1 MNGRRQRLAWAI
13 VLAGLF
19 ACVGLVIFVPLGL
32 NAYRQRAMRAMEIEV
47 QANQGTVGIV
57 QVDGE
62 SVALFAGDPAFSLG
76 ADSSVL
82 TNATDTALLLARSV
96 AEGPLIA
103 RVQVYGSTQVQL
115 DDARSPRFESSSRK
129 NELALDL
136 RAGRILLSVPDEPVR
151 PVTLQV
157 RTPQGLALIE
167 EQGQYS
173 INATNSESQVTVL
186 QGSLVLE
193 AGDKQL
199 ELVSAQRATM
209 SAPDVLEGPLTA
221 ERNLIAN
228 GEFSQGLEMWLPLSP
243 NTEIADQPS
252 VEVAADS
259 SDPEPVVI
267 FKRLGIGHADAGL
280 RQVVGQDVTDFESLK
295 LLMSMHVAEQSLGV
309 CGQQG
314 SECPVIV
321 RIEYV
326 DVNGTNQIWQQGF
339 YASGEVGPD
348 TPDVC
353 VACPPPLNEH
363 QRVPFDQLAFYE
375 SENLLEKLGQL
386 GILPAQIKS
395 ITVIASGHSFE
406 SRIYDLALI
415 AVE

>member
-13 VLAGLF
+13 VLSSLI
-19 ACVGLVIFVPLGL
+19 ACVGLVVFVPLGL
-32 NAYRQRAMRAMEIEV
+32 NAYRQRAMRAMEVEV

-57 QVDGE
+57 QNDGE
-62 SVALFAGDPAFSLG
+62 SVALFSGDPSFSLG
-76 ADSSVL
+76 VAGSVL
-82 TNATDTALLLARSV
+82 TNATDTALLLAQTE
-96 AEGPLIA
+96 ANGPLIA
-103 RVQVYGSTQVQL
+103 RIQVYGSTQVQL
-115 DDARSPRFESSSRK
+115 DDARTPRFDSSSRK
-129 NELALDL
+129 NELALNL
-136 RAGRILLSVPDEPVR
+136 RAGRILLSIPDDSVR
-151 PVTLQV
+151 PVAIQV
-157 RTPQGLALIE
+157 TTPQGQVHIE

-173 INATNSESQVTVL
+173 VDVSNSESQVTAL
-186 QGSLVLE
+186 HGSVVLE
-193 AGDKQL
+193 SGDEQI
-199 ELVSAQRATM
+199 ELGDAQRAIM
-209 SAPDVLEGPLTA
+209 SSPGMLEGPLTA

-243 NTEIADQPS
+243 NVEIVDQPS
-252 VEVAADS
+252 VEVAVDS
-259 SDPEPVVI
+259 NDPEPVVI

-295 LLMSMHVAEQSLGV
+295 LLLSMHVAEQSLGV

-314 SECPVIV
+314 SECPVMV
-321 RIEYV
+321 RIEYA
-326 DVNGTNQIWQQGF
+326 DVNGVDQIWQQGF

-375 SENLLEKLGQL
+375 SENLLEKLGQF

>member
-1 MNGRRQRLAWAI
+1 MAQ
-13 VLAGLF
+13 
-19 ACVGLVIFVPLGL
+19 
-32 NAYRQRAMRAMEIEV
+32 
-47 QANQGTVGIV
+47 
-57 QVDGE
+57 
-62 SVALFAGDPAFSLG
+62 
-76 ADSSVL
+76 
-82 TNATDTALLLARSV
+82 TA
-96 AEGPLIA
+96 AEGLMIA
-103 RVQVYGSTQVQL
+103 RIQVYGGTQVQL

-129 NELALDL
+129 NVLALDL
-136 RAGRILLSVPDEPVR
+136 RAGRLLLSVPDDPIR
-151 PVTLQV
+151 PVALPV
-157 RTPQGLALIE
+157 RTPQGQVLIE

-173 INATNSESQVTVL
+173 VNTTNSESQVTVL
-186 QGSLVLE
+186 QGSLALE
-193 AGDKQL
+193 SGDKELKL
-199 ELVSAQRATM
+199 EDAQRAIM
-209 SAPDVLEGPLTA
+209 SAPGTLDGPLTA

-243 NTEIADQPS
+243 NTEIAEQPS
-252 VEVAADS
+252 VEVAVDS
-259 SDPEPVVI
+259 NDPEPVVI

-295 LLMSMHVAEQSLGV
+295 LLLSIHVVEQSLGV

-326 DVNGTNQIWQQGF
+326 DVNGTDQIWQQGF

-406 SRIYDLALI
+406 SQIYDLALI